1 MNVSYEWLREY
12 VPVVGTPDELAL
24 RLTMAG
30 LTIEHWERV
39 GSDVVFDVEVTSN
52 RADCLGHAGIAR
64 EFAAIYD
71 LTAKVPDPQPNAAGK
86 PAASSV
92 SVTIED
98 KNLCPRYQA
107 RVIRGVKVGPS
118 PAKLV
123 HRLSAVFD
131 AFKPPERKSFR
142 PVNNVVDITNFVLME
157 TGQPLHAFDLAKLAG
172 PKIVVRRA
180 KAGEKLLAINHREYD
195 LDASM
200 VVIADA
206 EKPVALAGVMGGA
219 ATEVTE
225 STVDLL
231 IESAQF
237 SPLAVRHASRKLAL
251 ASDSSY
257 RFERGVDPEGIDRAS
272 RRCCELILE
281 HAGGELAEGDV
292 FAGDPP
298 PPRVIVPLRWNQ
310 IERILGIHI
319 PHEEAVRI
327 LTKLGCVEKKRS
339 VERIEFETPSWRRD
353 LTREIDLVEEVA
365 RVHGYDNVP
374 EDARVPMT
382 ASHKTR
388 RDRVLDRIRRTM
400 TGTGHFEAMTRS
412 LVDEKSC
419 QLFSPWTNEPP
430 HRSLT
435 PMMGSDCARTSL
447 LPSLLDSVRTNEKA
461 QNPEIR
467 LFEIAKIY
475 LPTAGGLPT
484 EPTALGVAT
493 TGDFYELKG
502 TLEALLET
510 LNPALSWELTPSKH
524 AFFASDRQVEL
535 SLSGKRVAVFGQL
548 SKQAMDAVDLR
559 NPVCMA
565 EVLLEPLVEIAELV
579 PTTTTVSPY
588 PTIQRDLNLI
598 VDEAKLWAEIEAIVR
613 SADATLVERAI
624 FREIYRNPKQ
634 DGPGKKRMLF
644 SIELRAPDR
653 TLTGDEADAVCRT
666 IVDRCGERLGAK
678 LLA

>member
-1 MNVSYEWLREY
+1 MNLSCNWLREY
-12 VPVVGTPDELAL
+12 VPVVGKPEDLAL

-30 LTIEHWERV
+30 LTIENWEKV
-39 GSDVVFDVEVTSN
+39 GDDVVFDVEVTSN
-52 RADCLGHAGIAR
+52 RADCLGHVGLAR
-64 EFAAIYD
+64 EFAALYD
-71 LTAKVPDPQPNAAGK
+71 LAVTVPDPQSKAKGK
-86 PAASSV
+86 PASSNVSV
-92 SVTIED
+92 SIED
-98 KNLCPRYQA
+98 KTLCPRYQA

-118 PAKLV
+118 PKKLV
-123 HRLSAVFD
+123 ERLAAVSD
-131 AFKPPERKSFR
+131 AFKPPERKNFR
-142 PVNNVVDITNFVLME
+142 PVNNVVDVTNFVLME

-180 KAGEKLLAINHREYD
+180 RKGEKLLAINHREYE
-195 LDASM
+195 LDDSM
-200 VVIADA
+200 CVIADA

-219 ATEVTE
+219 TSEVTE

-281 HAGGELAEGDV
+281 YAGGELAEGDV
-292 FAGDPP
+292 WAGDPP
-298 PPRVIVPLRWNQ
+298 PPRVVVPLRWSQ

-327 LTKLGCVEKKRS
+327 LTKLGCVEKTRS

-353 LTREIDLVEEVA
+353 LTREIDLIEEVA
-365 RVHGYDNVP
+365 RVHGYDYIP
-374 EDARVPMT
+374 EDVKVPMT
-382 ASHKTR
+382 ASHRTR
-388 RDRVLDRIRRTM
+388 RDRVLDKVRRVL
-400 TGTGHFEAMTRS
+400 TGTGHFEGMTRS
-412 LVDEKSC
+412 LVEESATK
-419 QLFSPWTNEPP
+419 LFSPWTSEPP

-435 PMMGSDCARTSL
+435 PMMGADCARTSL

-461 QNPEIR
+461 QNAEIR

-475 LPTAGGLPT
+475 LPGKGALPT
-484 EPTALGVAT
+484 EPTALGIAT

-502 TLEALLET
+502 TLEALLEA
-510 LNPALSWELTPSKH
+510 LNPAAKWELAPSKH

-535 SLSGKRVAVFGQL
+535 SLNGQRIAIFGQL

-559 NPVCMA
+559 RPVCMA

-579 PTTTTVSPY
+579 PTTTAVSPY
-588 PTIQRDLNLI
+588 PAIERDLNLI
-598 VDEAKLWAEIEAIVR
+598 VDEEKAWSQIESIVR
-613 SADATLVERAI
+613 SADPTLVERAL

-644 SIELRAPDR
+644 SIALRAPDR
-653 TLTGDEADAVCRT
+653 TLTGDEADAVCKT
-666 IVDRCGERLGAK
+666 IVARCGEQLGAK